1 MAVKHSLQ
9 LLSIAAIAFLFSGC
23 CISPIDEDIDSTHME
38 TLVFRCYSHFSVG
51 SASAYPSQILVQ
63 RLTHYLD

>member
-23 CISPIDEDIDSTHME
+23 CISPIDEDIDSTQMRY
-38 TLVFRCYSHFSVG
+38 F
-51 SASAYPSQILVQ
+51 
-63 RLTHYLD
+63 

>member
-23 CISPIDEDIDSTHME
+23 CVSPIDEDIDSTQM
-38 TLVFRCYSHFSVG
+38 RYFSGFTVDG
-51 SASAYPSQILVQ
+51 DELISI
-63 RLTHYLD
+63 